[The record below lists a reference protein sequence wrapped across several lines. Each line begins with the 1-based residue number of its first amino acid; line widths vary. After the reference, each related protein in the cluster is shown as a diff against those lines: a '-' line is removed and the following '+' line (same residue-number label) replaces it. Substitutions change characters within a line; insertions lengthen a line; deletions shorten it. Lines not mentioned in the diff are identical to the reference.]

1 MNRKFLAS
9 EDGCPV
15 ASPYPTDEICYVI
28 EFYLSVCIL
37 AFLLCSLVMFVKSL
51 VLTIK

>member
-15 ASPYPTDEICYVI
+15 ATPYLTDEICYVI